1 MGSSCLAMQADPGP
15 MLGSEWAGPRCGGTG
30 GGAMED
36 AGVDMEDQ
44 TEAGMDEFIMEMD
57 DLSEPG
63 MEKDDPF

>member
-1 MGSSCLAMQADPGP
+1 
-15 MLGSEWAGPRCGGTG
+15 
-30 GGAMED
+30 MED